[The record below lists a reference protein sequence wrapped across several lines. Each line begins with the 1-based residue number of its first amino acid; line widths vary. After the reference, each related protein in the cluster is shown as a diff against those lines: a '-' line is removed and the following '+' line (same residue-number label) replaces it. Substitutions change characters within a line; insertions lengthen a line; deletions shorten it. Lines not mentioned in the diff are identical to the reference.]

1 MKTCLY
7 LFLFNQRPFFLL
19 HVDEGLLAAKSK
31 VEAEQSSP
39 SLPNPL
45 HHRSRREVIF
55 QGAQSYPR
63 YVEVMVTVD
72 KTMLDHYGSEF
83 ELKRY
88 IQTIM
93 GVVSSLY

>member
-1 MKTCLY
+1 VNRT
-7 LFLFNQRPFFLL
+7 NSNTTTVP
-19 HVDEGLLAAKSK
+19 
-31 VEAEQSSP
+31 QSSP
-39 SLPNPL
+39 SSQDTL

-72 KTMLDHYGSEF
+72 KSMLDHYGSEF

-93 GVVSSLY
+93 GVVSDFPNF